1 MHQKYSGWFAV
12 LVIVSGVFIV
22 FSFLGDGGITGAVVG
37 NFDESVEQSVS
48 VSSCGT
54 VSSDINFSF
63 DITATGDCF
72 VIESSDIVIDGAGYS
87 LIGNGSGSAFI
98 LGDYQNITITNFSMI
113 SGFTIGFENESIY
126 NNITGTGIYDYN
138 FNLSSG
144 FFV

>member
-72 VIESSDIVIDGAGYS
+72 VIESSDKIYNFKMANHTVLIIEEKDEIDGKYCRS
-87 LIGNGSGSAFI
+87 L
-98 LGDYQNITITNFSMI
+98 LK
-113 SGFTIGFENESIY
+113 
-126 NNITGTGIYDYN
+126 GTQGP
-138 FNLSSG
+138 
-144 FFV
+144 